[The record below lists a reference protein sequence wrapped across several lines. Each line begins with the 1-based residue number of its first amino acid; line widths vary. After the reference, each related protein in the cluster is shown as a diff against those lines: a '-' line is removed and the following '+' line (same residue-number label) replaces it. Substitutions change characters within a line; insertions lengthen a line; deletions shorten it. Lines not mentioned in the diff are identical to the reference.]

1 MGGGDVR
8 GRFFFSVISIAMLVA
23 CVLLL
28 RQCLLDL
35 GLPDGTMLETLAWE
49 LRSREVTAAEAVT
62 AFYRELIDHGP
73 S

>member
-1 MGGGDVR
+1 
-8 GRFFFSVISIAMLVA
+8 MLVI

-28 RQCLLDL
+28 RHCLLDL